1 MQSEVNN
8 DVIPSEGSAD
18 VTTAQTVT
26 FMDETSG
33 LSVGTPAPDDH
44 LAQSDAQASAG
55 LAEFMARPVRIATFT
70 WNESDAVG
78 TALTTIS
85 PWQLFFN
92 DARIKY
98 KMNNFGFV
106 RCNLKVKVLV
116 NASPFYYG
124 ATRMVYQPL
133 PNFTPSTILNDAA
146 TRFLIPYSQR
156 PGLWIY
162 PQHNEG
168 GEMTLP
174 FFYPKNWLR
183 AQVSQDFA
191 DMGQLKFYN
200 YTSLASA
207 NGVTGTGVTVQVFA
221 WAEDVT
227 ISGPSIGLAMQGD
240 EYGEGVVSRPASAIA
255 GIASLLKGVP
265 IIGKFMTATQMG
277 ATAVAGI
284 AKLFGYT
291 NVPVISDTEPYRPSP
306 FPQFSSPEIGYPIE
320 KLTLD
325 AKNELAIDPTAIG
338 LSGEDELAID
348 SLIQRESFVCLAS
361 WTTAQAVDTILFSSR
376 VTPFVFDAD
385 GSTAGSKM
393 FFTPMAWVSNLFNQW
408 RGDVIFRF
416 RFVASPFHKGRVKI
430 SYDPQ
435 GYAGANILNTADTSA
450 AVFTQIIDLGVD
462 SDVEIRVPYQ
472 QALGW
477 LRVNTSFNTTNI
489 PFSISASPT
498 FAAVDAND
506 NGTIAMRVVTTLTAP
521 VATSTIPI
529 MVFVRAADNLEF
541 ANPLAPGSSFTSFP
555 LQGEPVNPGAT
566 EIVTGQGVAM
576 MDTDRYKVNFGEC
589 VRSLRPLLR
598 RTNFVDVF
606 TDLGAETNPLVVST
620 VYFGKIPP
628 FYGYDPN
635 GTDSAFG
642 TTVPGST
649 FPFNFTSPNA
659 FHWLAP
665 AFLAYKGAGMWHFNI
680 DNASPHA
687 SIQVVRTNHLALDTA
702 EGSSSATG
710 TTLSGSKRFYL
721 TAFAQTSG
729 GESLTTQFTNG
740 GISVS
745 CPNYTE
751 YKFQSTNP
759 ANATKPTSTTTSN
772 AYDGSAFDSFR
783 LYISSNGTKGPTP
796 AGMKVW
802 KYWGVGTDFSL
813 YFFLN
818 TPVFTR
824 LPTVPNAN

>member
-1 MQSEVNN
+1 MQSE
-8 DVIPSEGSAD
+8 DVIPAGDGSAD
-18 VTTAQTVT
+18 VTTTQTVT

-55 LAEFMARPVRIATFT
+55 LAEFMARPVRIASFT
-70 WNESDAVG
+70 WNESDATG
-78 TALTTIS
+78 TALATLS

-92 DARIKY
+92 DARIKF

-106 RCNLKVKVLV
+106 KCNLKVKVLV
-116 NASPFYYG
+116 NASPFYFG

-133 PNFTPSTILNDAA
+133 PNFTPSTIVNDAG
-146 TRFLIPYSQR
+146 TRYLIPYSQR

-200 YTSLASA
+200 YTPLASA
-207 NGVTGTGVTVQVFA
+207 NGVTGTGVTIQVFA

-240 EYGEGVVSRPASAIA
+240 EYGQGIVSRPASAIA
-255 GIASLLKGVP
+255 GVASLLKGVP

-325 AKNELAIDPTAIG
+325 AKNELCIDPTAIG
-338 LSGEDELAID
+338 LDGADELAID
-348 SLIQRESFVCLAS
+348 SIIQRESYVCLAS

-393 FFTPMAWVSNLFNQW
+393 FFTPMAWVSNLFNHW
-408 RGDVIFRF
+408 RGDIIFRF

-450 AVFTQIIDLGVD
+450 AVYTQIVDLGVD
-462 SDVEIRVPYQ
+462 SDVEVRVPYQ
-472 QALGW
+472 QALAW
-477 LRVNTSFNTTNI
+477 LRVNTSFNTTNV
-489 PFSISASPT
+489 PFSVSASPT
-498 FAAVDAND
+498 FAMVDAND
-506 NGTIAMRVVTTLTAP
+506 NGTISMRVVTTLTSP
-521 VATSTIPI
+521 VATSTVPI
-529 MVFVRAADNLEF
+529 MVFVRAAENLEF
-541 ANPLAPGSSFTSFP
+541 ANPLAPGTSFTSFP
-555 LQGEPVNPGAT
+555 LQGEEVVPGAT
-566 EIVTGQGVAM
+566 QIVAGQGVAM
-576 MDTDRYKVNFGEC
+576 LDADRYKVNFGEC

-598 RTNFVDVF
+598 RTNFSSVY
-606 TDLGAETNPLVVST
+606 TDTGTSANPLSLSSIS
-620 VYFGKIPP
+620 FGKIPP
-628 FYGYDPN
+628 YYGYDPT
-635 GTDSAFG
+635 GVDSAKG
-642 TTVPGST
+642 TTVPASD
-649 FPFNFTSPNA
+649 FPFNFVSPHP
-659 FHWLAP
+659 FHWIAP
-665 AFLAYKGAGMWHFNI
+665 AFVAYKGSGMWHFNV
-680 DNASPHA
+680 DNLTQHA
-687 SIQVVRTNHLALDTA
+687 SVQVVRTNQNALVAIETNQSIA
-702 EGSSSATG
+702 AG
-710 TTLSGSKRFYL
+710 TVNGNKRFYL
-721 TAFAQTSG
+721 TTFPQTSG

-740 GISVS
+740 GLSVS

-759 ANATKPTSTTTSN
+759 GNATSPTSTITSN
-772 AYDGSAFDSFR
+772 AYDGSAYDSFK
-783 LYISSNGTKGPTP
+783 LYISANGTKGPTVT
-796 AGMKVW
+796 AMKVW
-802 KYWGVGTDFSL
+802 KYWGAGTDFSL

-818 TPVFTR
+818 TPVFLR
-824 LPTVPNAN
+824 LPSVPSPT

>member
-1 MQSEVNN
+1 MQSEVNEE
-8 DVIPSEGSAD
+8 VIPTGGSAD

-26 FMDETSG
+26 FLDETSG

-78 TALTTIS
+78 TALSTIS

-92 DARIKY
+92 DSRIKF

-116 NASPFYYG
+116 NASPFYFG
-124 ATRMVYQPL
+124 AAKMIYQPL
-133 PNFTPSTILNDAA
+133 PNLTPSTIINDAA
-146 TRFLIPYSQR
+146 TRYLIPYSQR

-174 FFYPKNWLR
+174 FFYQKNWLR

-191 DMGQLKFYN
+191 DMGQLRFYN
-200 YTSLASA
+200 YTALASA

-240 EYGEGVVSRPASAIA
+240 EYGQGVVSRPATAIA
-255 GIASLLKGVP
+255 SVASLLKGVP

-306 FPQFSSPEIGYPIE
+306 FPQFSSPEIGYPVE

-325 AKNELAIDPTAIG
+325 AKNELAIDPSAIG
-338 LSGEDELAID
+338 LDGKDELAID
-348 SLIQRESFVCLAS
+348 SIVQRESFVCLAS
-361 WTTAQAVDTILFSSR
+361 WTTAQTVDTILFSSR
-376 VTPFVFDAD
+376 VTPFVFDTD
-385 GSTAGSKM
+385 GTTAGSHLY
-393 FFTPMAWVSNLFNQW
+393 FTPIAWAANLFNQW

-416 RFVASPFHKGRVKI
+416 RFVASPFHKGRIKI

-435 GYAGANILNTADTSA
+435 GYSGANILNTADTSA
-450 AVFTQIIDLGVD
+450 AVFTQIVDLGVD
-462 SDVEIRVPYQ
+462 SDVEVRVPYQ

-477 LRVNTSFNTTNI
+477 LRLNTSFNTTNI
-489 PFSISASPT
+489 PFSTSASPT
-498 FAAVDAND
+498 FASVDAND
-506 NGTIAMRVVTTLTAP
+506 NGTICMRVVTTLTAP
-521 VATSTIPI
+521 VAASTVPI

-541 ANPLAPGSSFTSFP
+541 SNPLPPGTSFTSFP
-555 LQGEPVNPGAT
+555 LQGEEVDPGAT
-566 EIVTGQGVAM
+566 SIVVGQGTAM
-576 MDTDRYKVNFGEC
+576 LDPDRYKINFGEA

-598 RTNFVDVF
+598 RTNLISVWKSNVGSPNA
-606 TDLGAETNPLVVST
+606 LQLQIKA
-620 VYFGKIPP
+620 FGKVPN
-628 FYGYDPN
+628 FYGYDPA
-635 GTDSAFG
+635 GIHSAKG
-642 TTVPGST
+642 TTVPASD
-649 FPFNFTSPNA
+649 FPFNYVLPCA
-659 FHWLAP
+659 YHWIAP
-665 AFLAYKGAGMWHFNI
+665 GFIAQKGAGMWHFNI
-680 DNASPHA
+680 ENPIPVTSV
-687 SIQVVRTNHLALDTA
+687 QVVRDNAHGLVAA
-702 EGSSSATG
+702 EST
-710 TTLSGSKRFYL
+710 TTLAVGDVNVNARFYVSN
-721 TAFAQTSG
+721 FPQTSG
-729 GESLTTQFTNG
+729 GVALTNQLTNAG
-740 GISVS
+740 LSVS

-751 YKFQSTNP
+751 YKFQSTSP
-759 ANATKPTSTTTSN
+759 YNATLPPTSVTSN
-772 AYDGSAFDSFR
+772 AFDGSAYDSYK
-783 LYISSNGTKGPTP
+783 LIVSGDGAQGPVS
-796 AGMKVW
+796 AGNKIW
-802 KYWGVGTDFSL
+802 SYWGAGTDFSL

-818 TPVFTR
+818 TPVFLR
-824 LPTVPNAN
+824 LPSVPAAT